1 MIGIVV
7 SGHINFATGMQSA
20 FQAIAG
26 EQEQFQFVDFLES
39 MSTDD
44 LEAQLRQAAQE
55 VNTGDGVLFLCDVVG
70 GSPCNRAMSIM
81 LDTPNVEII
90 AGVNLAMIANAA
102 FERDGSNLDD
112 LVETIQEI
120 GASTMKSMRQEIA
133 KITATTTAVADED
146 DGL

>member
-20 FQAIAG
+20 FHAIAG
-26 EQEQFQFVDFLES
+26 EQDQFEFVDFLES

-44 LEAQLRQAAQE
+44 LEDELRKAAQA
-55 VNTGDGVLFLCDVVG
+55 VNTGDGVLFLCDVLG
-70 GSPCNRAMSIM
+70 GSPCNRAMNIM
-81 LDTPNVEII
+81 LDTPNIEIV
-90 AGVNLAMIANAA
+90 AGVNLAMIANSA

-112 LVETIQEI
+112 LVETLLEI
-120 GASTMKSMRQEIA
+120 GGSTMQSMRQA
-133 KITATTTAVADED
+133 LVKISAAAADDD

>member
-20 FQAIAG
+20 FHAIAG
-26 EQEQFQFVDFLES
+26 EQDQFEFVDFLES

-44 LEAQLRQAAQE
+44 LEDELRKAAQA
-55 VNTGDGVLFLCDVVG
+55 VNTGDGVLFLCDVLG
-70 GSPCNRAMSIM
+70 GSPCNRAMNIM
-81 LDTPNVEII
+81 LDTPNIEIV
-90 AGVNLAMIANAA
+90 AGVNLAMIANSA

-112 LVETIQEI
+112 LVETLLEI
-120 GASTMKSMRQEIA
+120 GGSTMQSMRQALA
-133 KITATTTAVADED
+133 KISAAAADDD

>member
-20 FQAIAG
+20 FKAIAG
-26 EQEQFQFVDFLES
+26 EQAQFQFVDFLES

-44 LEAQLRQAAQE
+44 LEAELRRAAQE

-90 AGVNLAMIANAA
+90 AGVNLAMVANAA

-133 KITATTTAVADED
+133 KLTATTSAVTEE

>member
-44 LEAQLRQAAQE
+44 LEARLRQAAQE

>member
-26 EQEQFQFVDFLES
+26 EQDQFQFVDFLES

-44 LEAQLRQAAQE
+44 LEAELRKAVQA
-55 VNTGDGVLFLCDVVG
+55 VNTGDGVLFLCDMVG
-70 GSPCNRAMSIM
+70 GSPCNRAMNIM
-81 LDTPNVEII
+81 MDTPNVEIV
-90 AGVNLAMIANAA
+90 AGVNLAMIANSA
-102 FERDGSNLDD
+102 FERDGSNLHD
-112 LVETIQEI
+112 LVETLLEI
-120 GASTMKSMRQEIA
+120 GGSTMQSMRQALA
-133 KITATTTAVADED
+133 KISAAAADDD

>member
-26 EQEQFQFVDFLES
+26 EQDQFQFVDFLES

-44 LEAQLRQAAQE
+44 LEAELRKAVQA
-55 VNTGDGVLFLCDVVG
+55 VNTGDGVLFLCDMVG
-70 GSPCNRAMSIM
+70 GSPCNRAMNIM
-81 LDTPNVEII
+81 MDTPNVEIV
-90 AGVNLAMIANAA
+90 AGVNLAMIANSA

-112 LVETIQEI
+112 LVETLLEI
-120 GASTMKSMRQEIA
+120 GGSTMQSMRQALA
-133 KITATTTAVADED
+133 KISAAAADDD